1 MATIVFFLSI
11 WLACKGIKSACNP
24 HTKPVYKPIQDKRKI
39 DYMASL
45 LALQQARE
53 TQEILIRY
61 IDESIT
67 TAATAQ
73 ETISLM
79 NKKATAIEKLARI
92 EKQITKLIS

>member
-1 MATIVFFLSI
+1 MATIIFFLSV
-11 WLACKGIKSACNP
+11 WLICKALKAIYKRA
-24 HTKPVYKPIQDKRKI
+24 KPEYKPIQDKRKI